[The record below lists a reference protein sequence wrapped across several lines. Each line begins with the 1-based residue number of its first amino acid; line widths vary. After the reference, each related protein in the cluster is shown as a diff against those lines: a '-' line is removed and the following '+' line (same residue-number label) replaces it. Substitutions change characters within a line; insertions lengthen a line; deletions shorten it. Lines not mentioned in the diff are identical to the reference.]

1 MNKVELAKM
10 VGLSIDDDYQEYRWL
25 IKELLDNDWNTI
37 EESFCNEKFTVT
49 VEQEDLVELEISEEG
64 MISDGD
70 IKACVKKV
78 RDLIW
83 ERAADIYLK
92 RIHRAAMLI
101 GGDE

>member
-10 VGLSIDDDYQEYRWL
+10 LGLRMDYTNEYKWR
-25 IKELLDNDWNTI
+25 INTLLCEGWNVI

-49 VEQEDLVELEISEEG
+49 IEQDDLVELDISEED

-70 IKACVKKV
+70 IKVCTKQVE
-78 RDLIW
+78 DLIW